1 MALLHRAIDSYV
13 RPMRETS
20 STRRDYLAVQE
31 NASVTLAVGIYLFDE
46 VEVLDFA
53 GPFEV
58 FSTASR
64 VSAWLYP
71 DAPKPFEVTT
81 IAQEP
86 RLVTARAGLKV
97 YPSRT
102 FTNHPSIDVLIIP
115 GGVVT
120 AEMGRNPVID
130 WIIRCAARSTLTA
143 SVCTGAFLLA
153 KAGLLDGKTVTTHWE
168 DIADLRAGFP
178 RVTVLEGQRWVDAGP
193 IVTSAGISAGIE
205 MSLYLVSRLADH
217 ELAVQTARQMEFD
230 WTGPPHIVST
240 LESSPP

>member
-1 MALLHRAIDSYV
+1 
-13 RPMRETS
+13 
-20 STRRDYLAVQE
+20 
-31 NASVTLAVGIYLFDE
+31 VTLAVGIYLFDE

-64 VSAWLYP
+64 VSAWLHP

-81 IAQEP
+81 IAREP
-86 RLVTARAGLKV
+86 RLVSARAGLKV
-97 YPSRT
+97 YPSHT
-102 FTNHPSIDVLIIP
+102 FSNHPSIDVLIIP

-120 AEMGRNPVID
+120 AEMGRNSVID
-130 WIIRCAARSTLTA
+130 WIIRCAARSILTA

-153 KAGLLDGKTVTTHWE
+153 KAGLLDGKAVTTHWE
-168 DIADLRAGFP
+168 DIEDLRAGFP
-178 RVTVLEGQRWVDAGP
+178 RVTVLEEQRWVDAGP

-205 MSLYLVSRLADH
+205 MSLYLVSRLAGH

-230 WTGPPHIVST
+230 WTWTPHLAST
-240 LESSPP
+240 LEPLPQ